1 MKTHEAISILLGYT
15 QQEDKNPPAEVI
27 KAIGH
32 IIRLEDK
39 KEVEENTDS
48 NFEKMEEEKE
58 KERLKKEFAEVRDAI
73 LHYVTYSQIINGS
86 WVKQYNHTL
95 HNIKELEGTTE

>member
-32 IIRLEDK
+32 IIRLGEK
-39 KEVEENTDS
+39 KEGDELADS

-58 KERLKKEFAEVRDAI
+58 KERLKKEFAEVRDTI
-73 LHYVTYSQIINGS
+73 LHYTTHSEIINGS

-95 HNIKELEGTTE
+95 YKIQELEKTIE